1 MKTAVLKARAL
12 AKSFQTPFGPL
23 EVLRSADFSVGAG
36 ESVSIRGESGSGK
49 TTLLYCLAGLE
60 GFDSGTLEWEGRV
73 VNDLGAAE
81 LARTRGQL
89 LGFVFQS
96 YCLAPEL
103 DALDNVLLARRV
115 IGRVRPEDRARAK
128 ELLERV
134 GLGARMRQVP
144 GKLSGGEAQRVALAR
159 ALMNRPRLLLADE
172 PTGNLD
178 EHTAEEVIALLL
190 RLCAEEQTALVLV
203 THHAG
208 FAGRTGR
215 ALRLEHG
222 ALAEA

>member
-1 MKTAVLKARAL
+1 MTAPVLAARGL
-12 AKSFQTPFGPL
+12 AKIYRTPFGAL
-23 EVLRSADFSVGAG
+23 EVLHSADFEVGAG

-60 GFDSGTLEWEGRV
+60 RCDGGQLFWEGQDVGGLR
-73 VNDLGAAE
+73 AAE
-81 LARTRGQL
+81 LAQTRGKL

-115 IGRVRPEDRARAK
+115 AGRVRPEDRARAG

-134 GLGARMRQVP
+134 GLGQRKRQVP
-144 GKLSGGEAQRVALAR
+144 GKLSGGEAQRVAVAR

-178 EHTAEEVIALLL
+178 EKTAEEVMGLLL
-190 RLCAEEQTALVLV
+190 RLCGEEQTALVLV

-208 FAGRTGR
+208 FAGRTQR

-222 ALAEA
+222 VLRSA